1 MNSVQLLGNLAR
13 DAEVRY
19 TQNGKAV
26 ANFTVAA
33 SNTYTTADGE
43 VKEMTSFVPCVGW
56 GKLGEACGKLQKG
69 DRVFVSGRWTTRS
82 YEKNGEKRYISEV
95 TADFVGE
102 SLLTDTG
109 STAASNFDS
118 FGGGKE
124 NVPF

>member
-43 VKEMTSFVPCVGW
+43 VKEMTSFVPCVVW
-56 GKLGEACGKLQKG
+56 GNLGEACGKLQKG
-69 DRVFVSGRWTTRS
+69 DRVFVSGRWTTHS

-102 SLLTDTG
+102 SLW
-109 STAASNFDS
+109 TARNASNFDG
-118 FGGGKE
+118 FKDQE
-124 NVPF
+124 DIPF

>member
-43 VKEMTSFVPCVGW
+43 VKEMTSFVPCVVW
-56 GKLGEACGKLQKG
+56 GNLGEACGKLQKG

-102 SLLTDTG
+102 SLW
-109 STAASNFDS
+109 TARNASNFDG
-118 FGGGKE
+118 FKDPE
-124 NVPF
+124 DIPF

>member
-43 VKEMTSFVPCVGW
+43 VKEMTSFVPCVVW
-56 GKLGEACGKLQKG
+56 GKLGEACGNLQKG

-82 YEKNGEKRYISEV
+82 YEKNGEKRYFSEV

-102 SLLTDTG
+102 SLLT
-109 STAASNFDS
+109 AENESNFDGFKDPEDIS
-118 FGGGKE
+118 F
-124 NVPF
+124 

>member
-43 VKEMTSFVPCVGW
+43 VKETTSFVPCVVW
-56 GKLGEACGKLQKG
+56 GNLGEACGKLKKG

-102 SLLTDTG
+102 SLW
-109 STAASNFDS
+109 TARNASNFDG
-118 FGGGKE
+118 FNDTE
-124 NVPF
+124 DIPF

>member
-19 TQNGKAV
+19 TQNGKSV

-33 SNTYTTADGE
+33 SNTYTTANGE
-43 VKEMTSFVPCVGW
+43 VKEMTSFVSCVAW
-56 GKLGEACGKLQKG
+56 GKLGEACEKLKKG

-95 TADFVGE
+95 VADFVGE
-102 SLLTDTG
+102 SLLT
-109 STAASNFDS
+109 AENASNFDG
-118 FGGGKE
+118 FKDQE
-124 NVPF
+124 YIPF

>member
-33 SNTYTTADGE
+33 SNTYTTAGGE
-43 VKEMTSFVPCVGW
+43 VKEITSFVPCVVW

-95 TADFVGE
+95 IADFVGE
-102 SLLTDTG
+102 SLL
-109 STAASNFDS
+109 AAENASDFDG
-118 FGGGKE
+118 FKDPE
-124 NVPF
+124 YIPF

>member
-43 VKEMTSFVPCVGW
+43 VKETTSFVPCVVW
-56 GKLGEACGKLQKG
+56 GNLGEACGKLQKG

-95 TADFVGE
+95 IADFVGE
-102 SLLTDTG
+102 SLLT
-109 STAASNFDS
+109 AENASNFDG
-118 FGGGKE
+118 FKDPE
-124 NVPF
+124 DIPF

>member
-43 VKEMTSFVPCVGW
+43 VKEITSFVPCVVW
-56 GKLGEACGKLQKG
+56 GSLGEACGRLQKG

-102 SLLTDTG
+102 PLW
-109 STAASNFDS
+109 TAKNASKFDG
-118 FGGGKE
+118 FE
-124 NVPF
+124 DQEDIPF

>member
-1 MNSVQLLGNLAR
+1 MNSIQLLGNLAR

-43 VKEMTSFVPCVGW
+43 VKEMTSFVSCVAW

-69 DRVFVSGRWTTRS
+69 DKVFVSGRWTTRS

-102 SLLTDTG
+102 SLLT
-109 STAASNFDS
+109 AENASNFDG
-118 FGGGKE
+118 FKDQE
-124 NVPF
+124 DIPF

>member
-33 SNTYTTADGE
+33 SNTYTTDGE
-43 VKEMTSFVPCVGW
+43 VKEMTSFVPCVVW

-69 DRVFVSGRWTTRS
+69 DKVFVSGRWTTRS
-82 YEKNGEKRYISEV
+82 YEKNGEKRYITEV

-102 SLLTDTG
+102 SLLT
-109 STAASNFDS
+109 AENASNFDG
-118 FGGGKE
+118 FKDRE
-124 NVPF
+124 EIPF